1 MSQPLVRPLVGFKTV
16 AFLSLWHFFATTRT
30 WTVGRNRPCLT
41 VRETKEIDKAKTTAD
56 AYVARVSHRQIAFRI
71 KDGSF
76 HLNSFSPASGEICQQ
91 ISKHATA
98 FNSNIRP
105 PCASASACRSLE
117 AAGFTGGSTTVV
129 CRCLG

>member
-1 MSQPLVRPLVGFKTV
+1 MEMSQPVVRPLVGSKTA
-16 AFLSLWHFFATTRT
+16 AFQSLWQFFFFATTRT

-41 VRETKEIDKAKTTAD
+41 LRETKEIDKAKTTAD

-76 HLNSFSPASGEICQQ
+76 HLNPFSPASGEICQQ

-98 FNSNIRP
+98 FNSDM
-105 PCASASACRSLE
+105 CKCQ
-117 AAGFTGGSTTVV
+117 
-129 CRCLG
+129 CL